1 MLNIHT
7 YHGIID
13 VNVTMFFISNPFHKF
28 LLPNLICANFIQFK
42 LFTAYLLFYVIFND
56 IKVLQNLDSTGNYM
70 SNIKSVNNLR
80 SFKGIFPKL
89 GANIYIDQSAVILGD
104 ITLADDTSIW
114 PLVAARG
121 DVNTI
126 TIGSRTN
133 IQDGTVLHVTRKS
146 ENNPNGNPLVI
157 GEDVTV
163 GHKCMLH
170 GCTLGNRILVGMGA
184 IIMDGAI
191 IEDDVFI
198 SAGALVPPNK
208 RLISGYLYVGNPVK
222 QIRPL
227 KDSEAAFLKQS
238 AINYVELK
246 NTYLNET

>member
-1 MLNIHT
+1 MIN
-7 YHGIID
+7 
-13 VNVTMFFISNPFHKF
+13 NKPASN
-28 LLPNLICANFIQFK
+28 
-42 LFTAYLLFYVIFND
+42 
-56 IKVLQNLDSTGNYM
+56 LQSYKGVFPTVCN
-70 SNIKSVNNLR
+70 SN
-80 SFKGIFPKL
+80 
-89 GANIYIDQSAVILGD
+89 YIDASAVIVGD
-104 ITLADDTSIW
+104 VSLSADVSIW

-126 TIGSRTN
+126 TIGARTN

-146 ENNPNGNPLVI
+146 DQNPDGYPLII
-157 GEDVTV
+157 GADVTV

-170 GCTLGNRILVGMGA
+170 GCTLGDRILVGMGA

-191 IEDDVFI
+191 VEDGVFI

-222 QIRPL
+222 QVRPL
-227 KDSEAAFLKQS
+227 KDNEVAFLEQS

-246 NTYLNET
+246 NDYLAEA